1 MNHGLSEMHP
11 IAAATPAYATRR
23 LPPSAATSFF
33 EHYVAAALAT
43 VLVLIFLNLPN
54 YANALSKSLAPKYFY
69 AGFLVMLLPLL
80 LRFRTWVTYLLSP
93 FALWAFVAVSFNV
106 VYWYGASADGSVFRA
121 ALISTRIQTLIFA
134 VVLGMCFAN
143 VRSSRFEKIFPVLAL
158 ALPVMV
164 FVDFLAP
171 GLFYPVDIDGAV
183 RGRSAATLINPTT
196 AGEVMLVLF
205 LLACPVLKQS
215 SRTVLLLVVGAGI
228 FLTFSRSAILAWLVL
243 WIVLAF
249 TRVLP
254 RSALILL
261 LAVFAA
267 APLLLASMQIY
278 FESRYD
284 FSPALIDLQQRLNFF
299 TSGGLRDGSA
309 LERSAVLSDGWQTF
323 INNMVVGAGPG
334 ATESWPHM
342 IGNVGPHNQ
351 FVLLAAEYGM
361 FGIAMW
367 ISLALIIW
375 NGRYFKD
382 RALQQSMCLL
392 FVLMTMFTHNMFDF
406 QFWLLTFAIVAGRR
420 IE

>member
-1 MNHGLSEMHP
+1 MNHGLSEMHT
-11 IAAATPAYATRR
+11 IAATAPAYAPRR
-23 LPPSAATSFF
+23 LPPSAASSFL
-33 EHYVAAALAT
+33 EHYVTAALAT

-80 LRFRTWVTYLLSP
+80 LRFRTWVSYLFSP
-93 FALWAFVAVSFNV
+93 FALWAFVVISFNI
-106 VYWYGASADGSVFRA
+106 VYWYGASSDGSIHRS
-121 ALISTRIQTLIFA
+121 ALIATRIQTLIFA
-134 VVLGMCFAN
+134 VILGMCFAN
-143 VRSSRFEKIFPVLAL
+143 VRSSRFEKIFPALAV

-164 FVDFLAP
+164 LADFLVP
-171 GLFYPVDIDGAV
+171 GFFYPLDIDGAV

-215 SRTVLLLVVGAGI
+215 ARTLLLLIVGAGI
-228 FLTFSRSAILAWLVL
+228 FLTFSRSGILAWLIL
-243 WIVLAF
+243 WVVLAF

-261 LAVFAA
+261 AAVSAA
-267 APLLLASMQIY
+267 APILLASMQIY
-278 FESRYD
+278 FETRQE
-284 FSPALIDLQQRLNFF
+284 FSPAMVDLQQRLNFF
-299 TSGGLRDGSA
+299 TSGGLKDGSA

-323 INNMVVGAGPG
+323 ISNMVVGAGPG
-334 ATESWPHM
+334 ATESWPHA
-342 IGNVGPHNQ
+342 IGSVGPHNQ

-361 FGIAMW
+361 FGVAMW
-367 ISLALIIW
+367 VSLGLIIW
-375 NGRYFKD
+375 KGRYFQE

-406 QFWLLTFAIVAGRR
+406 QFWLLTFALVSGRR
-420 IE
+420 KE

>member
-1 MNHGLSEMHP
+1 MNHGLTEMRP
-11 IAAATPAYATRR
+11 LAAATPAYTGAPR
-23 LPPSAATSFF
+23 LAPAASSFV

-43 VLVLIFLNLPN
+43 VLVMIFLNLPN

-80 LRFRTWVTYLLSP
+80 LRFRTWVTYLVSP
-93 FALWAFVAVSFNV
+93 FALWAFVVISFNI
-106 VYWYGASADGSVFRA
+106 VYWYGAYSDGSVHRA

-143 VRSSRFEKIFPVLAL
+143 VRSSLFEKIFPVLAV
-158 ALPVMV
+158 ALPAMV
-164 FVDFLAP
+164 LADFLAP
-171 GLFYPVDIDGAV
+171 GFFYPLDIDGAV

-205 LLACPVLKQS
+205 LLACPVLKRS
-215 SRTVLLLVVGAGI
+215 ARTILLLIVGVGI
-228 FLTFSRSAILAWLVL
+228 FLTFSRSGILAWLIL
-243 WIVLAF
+243 WVVLAF

-261 LAVFAA
+261 MAVSAV
-267 APLLLASMQIY
+267 APILLASMQIY
-278 FESRYD
+278 FETRQE
-284 FSPALIDLQQRLNFF
+284 FSPALVDLQQRLNFF
-299 TSGGLRDGSA
+299 TSGGLKDGSA

-323 INNMVVGAGPG
+323 VNNIVVGAGPG
-334 ATESWPHM
+334 ATESWPHA
-342 IGNVGPHNQ
+342 IGSVGPHNQ

-361 FGIAMW
+361 FGVAMW
-367 ISLALIIW
+367 VSLGLIIW
-375 NGRYFKD
+375 KGRYFRE

-406 QFWLLTFAIVAGRR
+406 QFWLLTFALVSGRR
-420 IE
+420 KD

>member
-11 IAAATPAYATRR
+11 IAAATPAYAHRR
-23 LPPSAATSFF
+23 LPSSAASSFV

-69 AGFLVMLLPLL
+69 VGFLVMLLPLL

-93 FALWAFVAVSFNV
+93 FALWAFVAVSFNA

-121 ALISTRIQTLIFA
+121 ELISTRIQTLIFA

-143 VRSSRFEKIFPVLAL
+143 VRSSRFEKIFPLLAV

-205 LLACPVLKQS
+205 LLACPVLKRS
-215 SRTVLLLVVGAGI
+215 TRTVLLLVVGAGI
-228 FLTFSRSAILAWLVL
+228 FLTFSRSAILAWLIL

-261 LAVFAA
+261 LAVSAA
-267 APLLLASMQIY
+267 APVLMASMQIY
-278 FESRYD
+278 FETRHD

-299 TSGGLRDGSA
+299 TSGGLKDGSA

-334 ATESWPHM
+334 ATESWPHA
-342 IGNVGPHNQ
+342 IGSVGPHNQ

-406 QFWLLTFAIVAGRR
+406 QFWLLTFALVSGRR